1 MKGKKR
7 MEKRQPGEDELRVQK
22 FLHTVTDFD
31 NPLSIMHTSAMLM
44 NIAMHMYSMVLNKED
59 LQELH
64 FNAGGEAIG
73 RAQGQ
78 CRHPDS
84 HQAHS
89 EPS

>member
-7 MEKRQPGEDELRVQK
+7 MEKRQTAEDELRVQK

-59 LQELH
+59 LQELLIH
-64 FNAGGEAIG
+64 THNSLEEN
-73 RAQGQ
+73 REDTVY
-78 CRHPDS
+78 H
-84 HQAHS
+84 
-89 EPS
+89 

>member
-59 LQELH
+59 LQELLIH
-64 FNAGGEAIG
+64 THNSLEEN
-73 RAQGQ
+73 QEDTVY
-78 CRHPDS
+78 H
-84 HQAHS
+84 
-89 EPS
+89 